1 MGAGA
6 VPYEKLKKIRA
17 CLFDVDGV
25 LTDGR
30 ILLGEGPEGALH
42 EHKAFHAR
50 DGQGLILASD
60 AGLEVGLV
68 TSRASAIVERRA
80 RELRIGHVF
89 QNVKDKLQCVR
100 GFLSGRGLRFEQ
112 LLYMGDD
119 LPDLPVLDRAGFS
132 ATVPEAPREIRAGA
146 DYVTDLP
153 GGSGAVREVLD
164 LLFRTQGRWPKILK
178 KYRK

>member
-1 MGAGA
+1 
-6 VPYEKLKKIRA
+6 
-17 CLFDVDGV
+17 
-25 LTDGR
+25 
-30 ILLGEGPEGALH
+30 
-42 EHKAFHAR
+42 
-50 DGQGLILASD
+50 
-60 AGLEVGLV
+60 
-68 TSRASAIVERRA
+68 
-80 RELRIGHVF
+80 
-89 QNVKDKLQCVR
+89 
-100 GFLSGRGLRFEQ
+100 
-112 LLYMGDD
+112 MGDD